1 MNATLESTLQLT
13 TAIASNGSTRDLALA
28 AILQTVL
35 DAARAGQTP
44 ELARHIAEWHLRAD
58 AETAAIEVKA

>member
-1 MNATLESTLQLT
+1 MNAILETSIQLA

-44 ELARHIAEWHLRAD
+44 QLALWVAE
-58 AETAAIEVKA
+58 